1 MAEFKIKDIERRIER
16 RAEDEIQVITDKY
29 IAEIDQALEEKE
41 SELMEV

>member
-1 MAEFKIKDIERRIER
+1 MIGEDDEH

-29 IAEIDQALEEKE
+29 IAEIDKALAEKE